1 MIGIVVVSH
10 SPALAEAAVALA
22 LEMVPGTKPPIV
34 IAAGAGDGIIGTDAT
49 RISSAIEHVASP
61 DGVLVIMDLGSALLS
76 AELAVELLPDP
87 DLRVKLTSAP
97 FVEGLLAAVVRAAGG
112 ATLDDVER
120 EARGALAAKVAQ
132 LGEEV
137 QDPADEPRGIGAAHQ
152 VVELELSN
160 PSGLHARPAA
170 LFAAEVAK
178 FDATVTVENLR
189 TASTPMRGDST
200 IALLTLGTRRGD
212 FIRVA
217 AEGPQAAEAL
227 AAISALVHDGF
238 GE

>member
-1 MIGIVVVSH
+1 VIGIVVVSH

-22 LEMVPGTKPPIV
+22 LEMVPGTKPPIAV
-34 IAAGAGDGIIGTDAT
+34 AAGAGDGIIGTDAT
-49 RISSAIEHVASP
+49 RISAAIEHVASP
-61 DGVLVIMDLGSALLS
+61 EGVLVIMDLGSALLS

-87 DLRVKLTSAP
+87 DLRVRLTSAP

-112 ATLDDVER
+112 ATLDEVER
-120 EARGALAAKVAQ
+120 EARGALAAKIAQ
-132 LGEEV
+132 LG
-137 QDPADEPRGIGAAHQ
+137 DESEPVVDTASIGEAQQ
-152 VVELELSN
+152 VVELELTN

-170 LFAAEVAK
+170 LFAAAVAK

-189 TASTPMRGDST
+189 TNSKPMRADST

-217 AEGPQAAEAL
+217 AEGPQSAEAL
-227 AAISALVHDGF
+227 AAVTTLVRDGF